1 MVWYHSIE
9 HQTSTGHKT
18 GFKMRDYALEGAGQ
32 AEVTY
37 QYYYYRNHS
46 RTVLT
51 CQFIYLDDRTVS
63 EYSNILYFPPPSLLS
78 L

>member
-1 MVWYHSIE
+1 
-9 HQTSTGHKT
+9 
-18 GFKMRDYALEGAGQ
+18 MRDYALEGAGQ

-63 EYSNILYFPPPSLLS
+63 EYSNILYFPPLITVLVNSTILDSALVPIL
-78 L
+78 